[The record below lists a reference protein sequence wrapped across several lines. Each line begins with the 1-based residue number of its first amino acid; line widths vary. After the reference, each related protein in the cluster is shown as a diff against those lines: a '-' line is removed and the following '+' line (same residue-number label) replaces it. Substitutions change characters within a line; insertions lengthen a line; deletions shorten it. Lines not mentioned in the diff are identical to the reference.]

1 MFARLTRRVTFP
13 LRVDFSRFV
22 HLKRNALMKF
32 LSLFLFSF
40 LFTSNFQAQDSLVV
54 CVNVTD
60 DERGEPI
67 QNVTIQINGLI
78 QGEQAIFRTYM
89 NGVSCFT
96 APVPATLILYF
107 SHPLFNPASA
117 TKKLT
122 KSADTLQISV
132 EMNPIR
138 DQLIDEVVVKAPGV
152 PDTVFESARLSVAD
166 FEVLKDGRMVLL
178 TYPKNLKQGSELLLY
193 DGLSILNSFR
203 VPGRAEELTRDYRG
217 NAHVVCQD
225 NVFGLMVSEK
235 QVGVASLEKAYF
247 LKYVAPIV
255 DTVHSKMFFSNYSD
269 VYPAFTYFT
278 FDQYDSTYSKIIDVQ
293 DDLMMELYRSEYKW
307 ADVRTKLWAKEQEH
321 ATGIDAEVWVGA
333 NYFTQSLY
341 YKEVYAPLF
350 YRNDSVFVFDYYKDL
365 LFHFDAQGNRLDSVA
380 IYHHYQPKSTGW
392 QRQLIQDRVT
402 GQVYAL
408 YDRAGYTYLGL
419 VDLTNGQ
426 ITEKVKLEFR
436 YIDKVQVY
444 NNYVYYVYRPFESV
458 QKRFLYKE
466 RLPYDFGTSRVL
478 EGDAPTIED

>member
-1 MFARLTRRVTFP
+1 
-13 LRVDFSRFV
+13 
-22 HLKRNALMKF
+22 MKSVILAFF
-32 LSLFLFSF
+32 LLSCAVQ
-40 LFTSNFQAQDSLVV
+40 SNAQDSIVV

-67 QNVTIQINGLI
+67 QNVSIQINGLK

-89 NGVSCFT
+89 KGVSCFS
-96 APVPATLILYF
+96 AAVPASLTLYF
-107 SHPLFNPASA
+107 SHPLFNPVTV
-117 TKKLT
+117 TKKVQ
-122 KSADTLQISV
+122 KSSDTLQISV
-132 EMNPIR
+132 EMRPIR
-138 DQLIDEVVVKAPGV
+138 NQLLNEVVVKAPGV
-152 PDTVFESARLSVAD
+152 PDTVFESSRLSVAD

-178 TYPKNLKQGSELLLY
+178 TYPKNLKKGSELLLY

-225 NVFGLMVSEK
+225 NVFGLLVNEK

-307 ADVRTKLWAKEQEH
+307 ADVRTKLWAKEQEN

-350 YRNDSVFVFDYYKDL
+350 YRNDSVFVFDYYKDV

-380 IYHHYQPKSTGW
+380 IYHHYQPKVSGW
-392 QRQLIQDRVT
+392 KRQLIQDRVT

-408 YDRAGYTYLGL
+408 FDRAGYTYLGL
-419 VDLTNGQ
+419 VDLTSGQ

-444 NNYVYYVYRPFESV
+444 NNHVYYVYRPFESV

-466 RLPYDFGTSRVL
+466 RLPYEFGTSRVL
-478 EGDAPTIED
+478 EGDAPTIEE

>member
-1 MFARLTRRVTFP
+1 M
-13 LRVDFSRFV
+13 DSKRFR
-22 HLKRNALMKF
+22 HLLRNATMKSVILAFF
-32 LSLFLFSF
+32 LLSCVVQ
-40 LFTSNFQAQDSLVV
+40 SNAQDSILV
-54 CVNVTD
+54 CLSVTD

-67 QNVTIQINGLI
+67 QNVTIQINGLN
-78 QGEQAIFRTYM
+78 QGEQAIVRTYM
-89 NGVSCFT
+89 KGVSCFS
-96 APVPATLILYF
+96 AAVPATLTFYF
-107 SHPLFNPASA
+107 SHPLFNPVTV
-117 TKKLT
+117 TKKIQ
-122 KSADTLQISV
+122 KSSDTLQISV
-132 EMNPIR
+132 EMHPIR
-138 DQLIDEVVVKAPGV
+138 NQLLNEVVVKAPGV
-152 PDTVFESARLSVAD
+152 PDTVFESTRLSVAD

-178 TYPKNLKQGSELLLY
+178 TYPKNLKKGSELLLY

-225 NVFGLMVSEK
+225 NVFGLLVNDK
-235 QVGVASLEKAYF
+235 QVGIASLEKSYF

-307 ADVRTKLWAKEQEH
+307 ADVRTKLWAKEREN

-341 YKEVYAPLF
+341 YKELYAPLF

-365 LFHFDAQGNRLDSVA
+365 LFHFDARGNRLDSVA
-380 IYHHYQPKSTGW
+380 IYHHYQPKVSGW
-392 QRQLIQDRVT
+392 KRQLIQDRAT
-402 GQVYAL
+402 GQVYAVF
-408 YDRAGYTYLGL
+408 DRAGYTYLGL
-419 VDLTNGQ
+419 VDLTSGQ

-444 NNYVYYVYRPFESV
+444 NNHVYYVYRPFESV

-466 RLPYDFGTSRVL
+466 RLPYEFGTSRVL
-478 EGDAPTIED
+478 EGDAPTVED